1 MTDDGLI
8 VLQTGNTQV
17 HAYGTLCVLDLLGGQ
32 AHPVEKQRLARRSV
46 SDGILIPISCVAE
59 VRVLTLK
66 DLLALAVFSRCR
78 KVAHNNVSP
87 NALSRFFSLFSP
99 LAPHPMLP
107 SLAPFFEPP
116 IALE

>member
-1 MTDDGLI
+1 M
-8 VLQTGNTQV
+8 
-17 HAYGTLCVLDLLGGQ
+17 LDLLGGQ
-32 AHPVEKQRLARRSV
+32 AHPAEKQRLGRHAV
-46 SDGILIPISCVAE
+46 SQQVGDEILIPLSCVAE
-59 VRVLTLK
+59 VRVPTLK

-78 KVAHNNVSP
+78 KVAHNDCLP